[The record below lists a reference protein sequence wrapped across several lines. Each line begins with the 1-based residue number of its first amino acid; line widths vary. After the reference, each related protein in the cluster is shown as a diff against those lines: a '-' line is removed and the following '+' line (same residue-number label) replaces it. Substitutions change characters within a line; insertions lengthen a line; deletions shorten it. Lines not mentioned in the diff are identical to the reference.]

1 MYNNWEELEEVV
13 KQCRKCRLCETRKN
27 VVFGVGNR
35 EADIMFIGEGPGA
48 DEDAQGE
55 PFVGKAG
62 KLMNM
67 AFDMLGIK
75 REEVYIANIVK
86 CRPPNNRN
94 PQDDEAENC
103 LDYLR
108 NQVIL
113 VKPKIIVLLGSVAL
127 KNVLGKEYG
136 KLIPKIREA
145 ISKLN
150 QMDLANKVKNGGVE
164 YIEIDGTQIELTSE
178 NLLVTMQG
186 KEGFAFAGEGEIGVV
201 LDTTITP
208 ELKEEGYVREIL
220 SKVQNMRKDKGFE
233 VLDKINLYV
242 SENEML
248 EELVKKFES
257 EIKKET
263 LTENIVFNTQRDAY
277 TEVSINGE
285 KLMLDVEVV
294 K

>member
-48 DEDAQGE
+48 DEDTQGE

-127 KNVLGKEYG
+127 KNILGKEYG
-136 KLIPKIREA
+136 ITASRGKWVERKGILYMPTWHPAALLRDENKKIDF
-145 ISKLN
+145 IK
-150 QMDLANKVKNGGVE
+150 DLKQV
-164 YIEIDGTQIELTSE
+164 
-178 NLLVTMQG
+178 
-186 KEGFAFAGEGEIGVV
+186 
-201 LDTTITP
+201 
-208 ELKEEGYVREIL
+208 
-220 SKVQNMRKDKGFE
+220 
-233 VLDKINLYV
+233 
-242 SENEML
+242 
-248 EELVKKFES
+248 
-257 EIKKET
+257 IKKYNE
-263 LTENIVFNTQRDAY
+263 ICQ
-277 TEVSINGE
+277 
-285 KLMLDVEVV
+285 
-294 K
+294 